1 MKKEFERCKEKALQ
15 VDANIR
21 RAAIDILTLRNEVG
35 KYDQICE
42 EMKKMIDDFEFE
54 RNKIVDVQK
63 RMDDCMIPI
72 NVQRRRV
79 ELEAFTAEFGTVQV
93 EIDDMLNADDLGAA
107 SDEVEISRMIKAIR
121 PEVEQ
126 LKREESEAYKYLQI
140 TLESWPL
147 PDCHVI
153 EKQQK
158 MIEQVSAFR
167 ATIEAL

>member
-79 ELEAFTAEFGTVQV
+79 DNHAEQ
-93 EIDDMLNADDLGAA
+93 
-107 SDEVEISRMIKAIR
+107 RR
-121 PEVEQ
+121 
-126 LKREESEAYKYLQI
+126 R
-140 TLESWPL
+140 
-147 PDCHVI
+147 
-153 EKQQK
+153 
-158 MIEQVSAFR
+158 R
-167 ATIEAL
+167 

>member
-79 ELEAFTAEFGTVQV
+79 ELEGFSEQFRTVQL
-93 EIDDMLNADDLGAA
+93 EIDDMLNADDAYQGAA
-107 SDEVEISRMIKAIR
+107 SEEREIALMIKEIR
-121 PEVEQ
+121 NEAEQ
-126 LKREESEAYKYLQI
+126 LKREESEAYKYLQM

-153 EKQQK
+153 EKQ
-158 MIEQVSAFR
+158 
-167 ATIEAL
+167 